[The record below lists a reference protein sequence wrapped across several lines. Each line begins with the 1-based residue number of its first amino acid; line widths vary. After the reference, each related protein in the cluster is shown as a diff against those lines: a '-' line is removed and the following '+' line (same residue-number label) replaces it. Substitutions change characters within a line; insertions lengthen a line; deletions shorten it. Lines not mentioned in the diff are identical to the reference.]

1 MGMDFWVLVW
11 KWVWKITFFGLKS
24 GQDLKKRAAH
34 PHQEF
39 SEVSPPG
46 FEAALLKSE
55 LVGHA
60 DHLENEIGFF

>member
-1 MGMDFWVLVW
+1 MGMDFRVLVW

-39 SEVSPPG
+39 SEVSPLG

-55 LVGHA
+55 LVSHA
-60 DHLENEIGFF
+60 DHFENEIGFF

>member
-55 LVGHA
+55 LVSHA
-60 DHLENEIGFF
+60 DHFENEIGFF

>member
-1 MGMDFWVLVW
+1 MGMDFRVLVW

-55 LVGHA
+55 LVSHA
-60 DHLENEIGFF
+60 DHFENEIGFF

>member
-1 MGMDFWVLVW
+1 MGMDFRVLVW

-24 GQDLKKRAAH
+24 GQDLKKRVAH

-55 LVGHA
+55 LVSHA
-60 DHLENEIGFF
+60 DHFENEIGFF

>member
-1 MGMDFWVLVW
+1 MGMDFRVLFW

-24 GQDLKKRAAH
+24 GQDLKKWAAH

-55 LVGHA
+55 LVSHA
-60 DHLENEIGFF
+60 DHFENEIGFF

>member
-1 MGMDFWVLVW
+1 MGMDFRVLVW
-11 KWVWKITFFGLKS
+11 KWLWKITFFGLKS

-55 LVGHA
+55 LVSHA
-60 DHLENEIGFF
+60 DHFENEIGFF

>member
-1 MGMDFWVLVW
+1 MAVENY
-11 KWVWKITFFGLKS
+11 IFGLKS
-24 GQDLKKRAAH
+24 GQDLKKRTAH

-55 LVGHA
+55 LVSHA
-60 DHLENEIGFF
+60 DHFENEIGFF